1 MPQVIA
7 TSESRKN
14 EQLLSKSGQVVSKT
28 AEKPSDMKT
37 QMTALFGVIMLISK
51 NFYADW
57 RKEDDSK

>member
-1 MPQVIA
+1 MMPQVIA

-37 QMTALFGVIMLISK
+37 QMTELFGVIMIISK
-51 NFYADW
+51 NFYS
-57 RKEDDSK
+57 RLKKGR